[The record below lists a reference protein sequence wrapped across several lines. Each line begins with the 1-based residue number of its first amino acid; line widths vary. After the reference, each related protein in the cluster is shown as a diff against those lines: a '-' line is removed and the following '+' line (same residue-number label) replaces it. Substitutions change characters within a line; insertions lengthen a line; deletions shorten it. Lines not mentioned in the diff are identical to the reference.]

1 MVCMEDR
8 YEPFAKTFA
17 ELTLDEL
24 YGILRVRAEVFVVEQ
39 RCFYLDPDGIDRD
52 SIHVGLRDGSGAL
65 AAYARAFPEPGAPGV
80 WHIGRVLAVR
90 RGAGLGRRVME
101 EAERAARARGAKLL
115 RMEAQRQAAGFYARL
130 GWRETEPDYDEAGI
144 PHVRM
149 EKVPEEST

>member
-52 SIHVGLRDGSGAL
+52 SIHVWLRDGSGAL
-65 AAYARAFPEPGAPGV
+65 AAYARAFPEPGAHGV
-80 WHIGRVLAVR
+80 WHIGRVFADRRRSTRLVCRDIHFNAEETVAGGHGMPFVTKFGLALDGVDAPR
-90 RGAGLGRRVME
+90 
-101 EAERAARARGAKLL
+101 
-115 RMEAQRQAAGFYARL
+115 QRTRH
-130 GWRETEPDYDEAGI
+130 R
-144 PHVRM
+144 
-149 EKVPEEST
+149 